1 MLFYAQTSKTKKSQI
16 WWHGLDFIVHKST
29 RAAWIWYQSFK
40 AFKFGNNREKREDF
54 IYYIESLQSNENN
67 RKFFTDCKIPLPDLL
82 RLGRRGGDWAV
93 PVLPLCLYW
102 RGRAASVWQEIVTS
116 TWVTTRRNIDLLGH
130 RDKWRI
136 QILSIFLFGI
146 EILILVS
153 SL

>member
-1 MLFYAQTSKTKKSQI
+1 MLKHQKPKKVKYDGMDLISLFIKVRWRPDLVSK
-16 WWHGLDFIVHKST
+16 L
-29 RAAWIWYQSFK
+29 QSFK

-67 RKFFTDCKIPLPDLL
+67 RKIFTDCKIPLPDLL
-82 RLGRRGGDWAV
+82 RRGRRRGDWAV